1 MKAKYVFAYIYQLL
15 LDNNLISRDYRFD
28 AKIKTNKVLYFAEL
42 MHRILFKERLI
53 TDAKYY
59 CLEHG
64 PAIDIKHIG
73 IDDKYIDL
81 KKIKNYSNR
90 LSKEEKE
97 EISICVKKFLAEQ
110 DTEDLVN
117 ITHKDNKYFPLEA
130 WKENII
136 NNGYGEVPLS
146 NEDLEEDAK
155 ILRDSILQK
164 YYKD

>member
-15 LDNNLISRDYRFD
+15 LDNKIISRDYRFD

-42 MHRILFKERLI
+42 MHRILFKKELI

-64 PAIDIKHIG
+64 PAVDIKHIG

-81 KKIKNYSNR
+81 KKIKNYSNH
-90 LSKEEKE
+90 LSEEEKE

-117 ITHKDNKYFPLEA
+117 ITHRDNKDFPLEA
-130 WKENII
+130 WKDNIS
-136 NNGYGEVPLS
+136 NNRYGEVPLS
-146 NEDLEEDAK
+146 NEDLDKDAK

-164 YYKD
+164 YFKD